1 MKKRQRKPR
10 ADSWSLADYAR
21 LAAKKGGRLLTRGK
35 PTDCPRVVDSLR
47 VRCRAGHEWSPL
59 AGRLKY
65 GSWCPSCGQ
74 SRGTWDVKQFK
85 AFAARQG
92 GKLISIHPP
101 GPIQHLQRVQFCC
114 GDGHEWDALAGQIMQ
129 RQTWCGECAN
139 AQRHKPVDDIH
150 AICAS
155 RGGRLLRKGK
165 NRGHKWVFECAKLH
179 SFTARPGEIQNGN
192 WCPTCSASRP
202 ERLVRTYFE
211 QMFGRAFPRVRPK
224 WLRNVT
230 GLPMELDGYC
240 EELALAFEHQGP
252 QHYRRSGGSF
262 TTNIEQIQKRDR
274 LKRRL
279 CKRRGIALI
288 EIPNLLGTLALKNL
302 QRTIVDRCDA
312 AGVAVPAAART
323 MTIDVTKT
331 YVTTRDEEQLARL
344 QEVCKAKG
352 GRCLAETFVGSNTH
366 TPFECAAGH
375 TWSARPADIFAG
387 TWCMRCARVAL
398 GQKKRLTIEAMHQLA
413 ASRGGECLSATYT
426 NANTKLRWRC
436 GDCSHEWEASPAS
449 VLSGSWCRPCCFTKG
464 WATKQKRYG
473 PRGQVGRPGPAP
485 KYTIEDMQKLAQARG
500 GDCLSKKY
508 INAFTKLRWRCG
520 MCGHKWKAA
529 PNDVRR
535 RSWCPMCA
543 IAARRK

>member
-1 MKKRQRKPR
+1 M
-10 ADSWSLADYAR
+10 
-21 LAAKKGGRLLTRGK
+21 
-35 PTDCPRVVDSLR
+35 
-47 VRCRAGHEWSPL
+47 
-59 AGRLKY
+59 
-65 GSWCPSCGQ
+65 
-74 SRGTWDVKQFK
+74 
-85 AFAARQG
+85 
-92 GKLISIHPP
+92 
-101 GPIQHLQRVQFCC
+101 
-114 GDGHEWDALAGQIMQ
+114 
-129 RQTWCGECAN
+129 
-139 AQRHKPVDDIH
+139 
-150 AICAS
+150 
-155 RGGRLLRKGK
+155 
-165 NRGHKWVFECAKLH
+165 
-179 SFTARPGEIQNGN
+179 
-192 WCPTCSASRP
+192 
-202 ERLVRTYFE
+202 
-211 QMFGRAFPRVRPK
+211 
-224 WLRNVT
+224 
-230 GLPMELDGYC
+230 
-240 EELALAFEHQGP
+240 
-252 QHYRRSGGSF
+252 
-262 TTNIEQIQKRDR
+262 
-274 LKRRL
+274 
-279 CKRRGIALI
+279 
-288 EIPNLLGTLALKNL
+288 
-302 QRTIVDRCDA
+302 
-312 AGVAVPAAART
+312 PAAART

-352 GRCLAETFVGSNTH
+352 GKCLAETFVGSNTH